1 MNKAYVALAAAFVG
15 GTALGAGA
23 GYFAAV
29 KRLNAMYEVIL
40 DEENEKMKEFY
51 SRLHKTGEYSDPVS
65 AADVLVA
72 DAAEA
77 MGKYQGEDDGP
88 HHLIAVDD
96 DQDTDVPD
104 EQMITEDGVESVED
118 VVKKNIWHDSSDEKV
133 LQERDP
139 SKPYVITE
147 AEWAFNESDHDQ
159 INLTYFAGDQV
170 LADDADGVIEHVDQI
185 VGILNLD
192 RFGVGTDDPN
202 VLFVR
207 NEKLGSDYEIARR
220 EDKYKTTVL
229 GLDDDNHAHI
239 QHSDEPMPRK
249 RRLRD

>member
-15 GTALGAGA
+15 GTALGAGT
-23 GYFAAV
+23 GYFVAA
-29 KRLNAMYEVIL
+29 KRLRAMYEVIL

-51 SRLHKTGEYSDPVS
+51 SRLHKTGDYADPVT

-77 MGKYQGEDDGP
+77 LNEYQNGRQNVEDEP
-88 HHLIAVDD
+88 LTIDD
-96 DQDTDVPD
+96 VEVEAQD
-104 EQMITEDGVESVED
+104 MITEHGVESVED
-118 VVKKNIWHDSSDEKV
+118 VVKRNIWHDSSDEKM
-133 LQERDP
+133 LEDRDT

-147 AEWAFNESDHDQ
+147 AEWAFNENDHDQ